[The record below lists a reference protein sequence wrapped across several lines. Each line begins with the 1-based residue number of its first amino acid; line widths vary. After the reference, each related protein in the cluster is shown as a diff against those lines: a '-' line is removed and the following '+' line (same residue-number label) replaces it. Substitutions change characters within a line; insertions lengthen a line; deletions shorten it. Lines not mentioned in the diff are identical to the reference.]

1 MQSKVL
7 DDSVASALLSEIR
20 QELDEHLEVINE
32 NTDEIEANF
41 SYLINFEKK
50 IKFLEQRLE
59 RMEKLF
65 VQTPHTGEGS
75 TSEQKKRTKISITD
89 AEQEVFLII
98 YNSPKAVEYQE
109 LCARLRR
116 SETYVRYQI
125 NGLIAKR
132 IPITRHIINK
142 KTFFALDP
150 EFKNVQ
156 CRENI
161 VNLSRTL
168 TLDCFDQSVVWL

>member
-1 MQSKVL
+1 MHSAVIDDPVVSAVL
-7 DDSVASALLSEIR
+7 TEIR

-59 RMEKLF
+59 RLEKLF
-65 VQTPHTGEGS
+65 TQTRGTE
-75 TSEQKKRTKISITD
+75 TQEQKKVKKISITD
-89 AEQEVFLII
+89 PEQEVFLLI
-98 YNSPKAVEYQE
+98 YNSSRAIEYQE
-109 LCARLRR
+109 LCTRLRR
-116 SETYVRYQI
+116 SETYVRYHI
-125 NGLIAKR
+125 NGLISKG
-132 IPITRHIINK
+132 IPITRHIINR

-150 EFKNVQ
+150 EFKNLQ
-156 CRENI
+156 CKENI

-168 TLDCFDQSVVWL
+168 TLDCFDQSVV